1 MSSTMDN
8 GIQPPV
14 NPFAALQDLLRER
27 LNFLLKSV
35 YPAMYA
41 DVVRAFQEEGKLL
54 CKSPVDSSSPHISRP
69 AGIWSLLTLLV
80 AQHISPDID
89 PVYASCV
96 AVAVECFC
104 AALDLLDD
112 IEDGDQTPIVQELGA
127 ARVLNVTTVLL
138 TLAQQA
144 LLSLSELSIEP
155 AKILRL
161 LNTLQE
167 SALGITSG
175 QHRDLLAEQRSALD
189 FTREECIDIAAVKAG
204 AILRLACRLGAQC
217 AGADTVLREQ
227 FAEFGLLLGTAAQLD
242 NDSHDLYYLLQ
253 DVIPSILPEDAG
265 TTSRSMKSD
274 LVRGKKTLPI
284 VLAAAE
290 VAKTRGTTGVNL
302 EEALQNI
309 SELSDEER
317 NEYLRALKEGI
328 LTTWGICLLYRERA
342 RDRLHE
348 FESLRPISPALRI
361 LTGLE

>member
-1 MSSTMDN
+1 MDN
-8 GIQPPV
+8 VLQPLE
-14 NPFAALQDLLRER
+14 NPLAAQQELLRER
-27 LNFLLKSV
+27 LNFLLTAV
-35 YPAMYA
+35 HPAMYA

-54 CKSPVDSSSPHISRP
+54 YQPLTGIISPRTTRP

-80 AQHISPDID
+80 AQHVSPDID
-89 PVYASCV
+89 PIYVSSV
-96 AVAVECFC
+96 AVSVECFC

-112 IEDGDQTPIVQELGA
+112 VEDEDQTPIMQELGA

-144 LLSLSELSIEP
+144 LLSLSEMGVDPVNILS
-155 AKILRL
+155 L

-217 AGADTVLREQ
+217 AGADTVLCEQ

-253 DVIPSILPEDAG
+253 DVIPSILFEDAG
-265 TTSRSMKSD
+265 ATPRSTKSD

-284 VLAAAE
+284 VLAATE
-290 VAKTRGTTGVNL
+290 MAKTRGAAG
-302 EEALQNI
+302 ESFDDALQKI
-309 SELSDEER
+309 SELSDAER
-317 NEYLRALKEGI
+317 NE
-328 LTTWGICLLYRERA
+328 
-342 RDRLHE
+342 
-348 FESLRPISPALRI
+348 
-361 LTGLE
+361 

>member
-1 MSSTMDN
+1 MDN
-8 GIQPPV
+8 VLQPLE
-14 NPFAALQDLLRER
+14 NPFAAQQELLRER
-27 LNFLLKSV
+27 LNFLLTAVHS
-35 YPAMYA
+35 ALFA

-54 CKSPVDSSSPHISRP
+54 CKSSVDNSSPHISRP

-89 PVYASCV
+89 PVYASSV

-112 IEDGDQTPIVQELGA
+112 IEDGDQTPIVQELGV
-127 ARVLNVTTVLL
+127 ARVLNVTTALL
-138 TLAQQA
+138 ALAQQA
-144 LLSLSELSIEP
+144 LLSLSELGVDP
-155 AKILRL
+155 ANILRL

-204 AILRLACRLGAQC
+204 ALLRLACRLGAQC
-217 AGADTVLREQ
+217 ASADDALCEQ
-227 FAEFGLLLGTAAQLD
+227 FAEFGLLLGIAAQLD
-242 NDSHDLYYLLQ
+242 NDCHDLYYLLQ
-253 DVIPSILPEDAG
+253 DKIPTILPGDAR
-265 TTSRSMKSD
+265 TIPRSLKSD
-274 LVRGKKTLPI
+274 LIRGKKTLPL

-290 VAKTRGTTGVNL
+290 IAKRRGMV
-302 EEALQNI
+302 EESLAMALA
-309 SELSDEER
+309 SSSGLFDEER

>member
-1 MSSTMDN
+1 MDN
-8 GIQPPV
+8 VLQPSV
-14 NPFAALQDLLRER
+14 NPFAAQQHSLRER
-27 LNFLLKSV
+27 LNFLLAKV
-35 YPAMYA
+35 HPALYA
-41 DVVRAFQEEGKLL
+41 DVVRAFQEEDKLFYQPL
-54 CKSPVDSSSPHISRP
+54 ADIISPRTTRP

-89 PVYASCV
+89 LVYASSI
-96 AVAVECFC
+96 AVSVECFC

-112 IEDGDQTPIVQELGA
+112 VEDGDQTPIMQELGA

-138 TLAQQA
+138 TMAQQA
-144 LLSLSELSIEP
+144 LLSLSELDVDP
-155 AKILRL
+155 ANILRL

-217 AGADTVLREQ
+217 AGADTVLCEQ
-227 FAEFGLLLGTAAQLD
+227 FAEFGLLLGIAAQLD

-253 DVIPSILPEDAG
+253 DVIPAILPEDAG
-265 TTSRSMKSD
+265 ATSRSTKSD

-284 VLAAAE
+284 VLAARE
-290 VAKTRGTTGVNL
+290 LAKTRGTAGVNL
-302 EEALQNI
+302 EEALQKI

-317 NEYLRALKEGI
+317 NEYLPALKEGI

-342 RDRLHE
+342 RDHLNE

>member
-1 MSSTMDN
+1 MDN
-8 GIQPPV
+8 VLQPFE
-14 NPFAALQDLLRER
+14 NPFAAQQELLRER
-27 LNFLLKSV
+27 LNFLLTAV
-35 YPAMYA
+35 HPAMYA

-54 CKSPVDSSSPHISRP
+54 YQPLTGIISPRTTRP

-80 AQHISPDID
+80 AQHVSPDID
-89 PVYASCV
+89 PIYVSSV
-96 AVAVECFC
+96 AVSVECFC

-112 IEDGDQTPIVQELGA
+112 VEDEDQTPIMQELGA

-144 LLSLSELSIEP
+144 LLSLSEMGVGPVNILS
-155 AKILRL
+155 L

-217 AGADTVLREQ
+217 AGADTVLCEQ

-253 DVIPSILPEDAG
+253 DVIPSILLEDAG
-265 TTSRSMKSD
+265 ATPRSTKSD

-284 VLAAAE
+284 VLAATE
-290 VAKTRGTTGVNL
+290 MAKTRGAAG
-302 EEALQNI
+302 ESFDDALQKI
-309 SELSDEER
+309 SELSDAER

-328 LTTWGICLLYRERA
+328 LATWGICILYRERA
-342 RDRLHE
+342 RDRLRE
-348 FESLRPISPALRI
+348 FESLRPVSPTLRI

>member
-1 MSSTMDN
+1 MN
-8 GIQPPV
+8 NHIQPPV
-14 NPFAALQDLLRER
+14 NPFAAQQELLRER
-27 LNFLLKSV
+27 LNFLLGTV
-35 YPAMYA
+35 HPALYV

-54 CKSPVDSSSPHISRP
+54 CKSLVDVNSPQTSHP
-69 AGIWSLLTLLV
+69 AGMWSLLTLLV
-80 AQHISPDID
+80 AQHVSPDID
-89 PVYASCV
+89 PVYVSSV
-96 AVAVECFC
+96 AVSVECFC

-112 IEDGDQTPIVQELGA
+112 VEDEDQTPIMQELGA
-127 ARVLNVTTVLL
+127 ARVLNVTTALL

-144 LLSLSELSIEP
+144 LLSLSELGVDP
-155 AKILRL
+155 ANILRL

-175 QHRDLLAEQRSALD
+175 QHRDLLAEQQSALD

-204 AILRLACRLGAQC
+204 GLLRLACRLGAQC
-217 AGADTVLREQ
+217 AGADPVLCEQ

-265 TTSRSMKSD
+265 ATSRSTKSD
-274 LVRGKKTLPI
+274 LVRGKKTLPL
-284 VLAAAE
+284 VLAATE

-302 EEALQNI
+302 EEALQKI

-328 LTTWGICLLYRERA
+328 LTTWGICLLYREHA

-348 FESLRPISPALRI
+348 FEALRPVSPALRI

>member
-1 MSSTMDN
+1 MDT
-8 GIQPPV
+8 IVQPPE
-14 NPFAALQDLLRER
+14 NPFAAQQHLLSER
-27 LNFLLKSV
+27 LNFLLTAV
-35 YPAMYA
+35 HPALYA

-54 CKSPVDSSSPHISRP
+54 YQPPPGVINSRTRRP

-89 PVYASCV
+89 PIYASSV

-112 IEDGDQTPIVQELGA
+112 VEDEDQTAIVQELGA
-127 ARVLNVTTVLL
+127 ARLLNVTTVLL

-144 LLSLSELSIEP
+144 LLSLSELGVDP
-155 AKILRL
+155 ANILRL

-175 QHRDLLAEQRSALD
+175 QHRDLLAEQRPALD
-189 FTREECIDIAAVKAG
+189 ITHEECIDIAAVKAG
-204 AILRLACRLGAQC
+204 ALLRLACRLGAQC
-217 AGADTVLREQ
+217 AGADPVLVEQ
-227 FAEFGLLLGTAAQLD
+227 FTEFGLLLGIAAQLD
-242 NDSHDLYYLLQ
+242 NDSHDLYDLLR
-253 DVIPSILPEDAG
+253 DVIPAILPGDARATPG
-265 TTSRSMKSD
+265 SEKSD

-290 VAKTRGTTGVNL
+290 IAKTRGTTDVNL
-302 EEALQNI
+302 KDAFQKI
-309 SELSDEER
+309 SEFSDAER

-328 LTTWGICLLYRERA
+328 LTSWGICLLYRERA

-348 FESLRPISPALRI
+348 FEALRPVSPALRI

>member
-1 MSSTMDN
+1 MSNDAR
-8 GIQPPV
+8 PPI
-14 NPFAALQDLLRER
+14 NLFAAQQQMLRER
-27 LNFLLKSV
+27 LNFLLRIV
-35 YPAMYA
+35 HPALYA

-54 CKSPVDSSSPHISRP
+54 CKSLVDVNSPQTSHP
-69 AGIWSLLTLLV
+69 AGIWPLLTLLV

-89 PVYASCV
+89 PVYASSV
-96 AVAVECFC
+96 AVSVECFV

-112 IEDGDQTPIVQELGA
+112 IEDDDQTLIVQELGL
-127 ARVLNVTTVLL
+127 ARVLNVTTALL

-144 LLSLSELSIEP
+144 LLSLSELGIEP
-155 AKILRL
+155 AHILRL

-175 QHRDLLAEQRSALD
+175 QHRDLLAEQRSVLD

-204 AILRLACRLGAQC
+204 GLLRLACRLGAQC
-217 AGADTVLREQ
+217 AGADTVLCEQ
-227 FAEFGLLLGTAAQLD
+227 FAEFGLLLGIAAQLD

-265 TTSRSMKSD
+265 ATSRSTKSD

-290 VAKTRGTTGVNL
+290 IAKRRGVMAASL
-302 EEALQNI
+302 YDFLQRS

-317 NEYLRALKEGI
+317 TEYLGALREGI

-342 RDRLHE
+342 RDRLNE
-348 FESLRPISPALRI
+348 FASQRPVSSALRI

>member
-1 MSSTMDN
+1 MLN
-8 GIQPPV
+8 HPI
-14 NPFAALQDLLRER
+14 NLFAAQQQLLRER
-27 LNFLLKSV
+27 LNFLLIIV
-35 YPAMYA
+35 HPALYA
-41 DVVRAFQEEGKLL
+41 DVIRVFQEEGKLL
-54 CKSPVDSSSPHISRP
+54 CKFLVDVNSPQTSHP

-80 AQHISPDID
+80 AQHVSPDID
-89 PVYASCV
+89 PVYVSSV

-112 IEDGDQTPIVQELGA
+112 VEDGDQTPIVQELGA

-144 LLSLSELSIEP
+144 LLSLSELGVDP
-155 AKILRL
+155 AHILRL

-167 SALGITSG
+167 FALGITSG

-217 AGADTVLREQ
+217 AGADTVLCEQ
-227 FAEFGLLLGTAAQLD
+227 FAEFGLLLGIAAQLD
-242 NDSHDLYYLLQ
+242 NDSHDLYYLLR
-253 DVIPSILPEDAG
+253 DVIPSVLPEDAG
-265 TTSRSMKSD
+265 ATSRSTKSD

-284 VLAAAE
+284 VLAATE
-290 VAKTRGTTGVNL
+290 MAKTPGATDESL
-302 EEALQNI
+302 DDALQKI
-309 SELSDEER
+309 SELSEEER

-348 FESLRPISPALRI
+348 FEALRPVSPALRI

>member
-1 MSSTMDN
+1 MDN
-8 GIQPPV
+8 VLQPLE
-14 NPFAALQDLLRER
+14 NPFAAQQELLRER
-27 LNFLLKSV
+27 LNFLLTAV
-35 YPAMYA
+35 HPALFA

-54 CKSPVDSSSPHISRP
+54 CKSPFAVNSLQTSRP
-69 AGIWSLLTLLV
+69 AGTWSLLTLLV

-89 PVYASCV
+89 PLYASCV

-112 IEDGDQTPIVQELGA
+112 IEDSDQTPIVQELGA

-144 LLSLSELSIEP
+144 LLSMSELGVDP
-155 AKILRL
+155 ANILRL

-175 QHRDLLAEQRSALD
+175 QHQDILAETRSALD
-189 FTREECIDIAAVKAG
+189 FTLEECIDIAAVKAG

-217 AGADTVLREQ
+217 AGADAVLCEQ

-253 DVIPSILPEDAG
+253 DVIPSILPEDVG
-265 TTSRSMKSD
+265 TTSRSTKSD
-274 LVRGKKTLPI
+274 LVRGKKTLPV
-284 VLAAAE
+284 VLAATE

-302 EEALQNI
+302 EVALQNI
-309 SELSDEER
+309 AELSDEER
-317 NEYLRALKEGI
+317 DEYLRALKEGV

>member
-1 MSSTMDN
+1 MDN
-8 GIQPPV
+8 VLQPLE
-14 NPFAALQDLLRER
+14 NPLAAQQELLRER
-27 LNFLLKSV
+27 LNFLLTAV
-35 YPAMYA
+35 HPAMYA

-54 CKSPVDSSSPHISRP
+54 YQPLTGIISPRTTRP

-80 AQHISPDID
+80 AQHVSPDID
-89 PVYASCV
+89 PIYVSSV
-96 AVAVECFC
+96 AVSVECFC

-112 IEDGDQTPIVQELGA
+112 VEDEDQTPIMQELGA

-144 LLSLSELSIEP
+144 LLSLSEMGVDPVNILS
-155 AKILRL
+155 L

-217 AGADTVLREQ
+217 AGADTALCER

-242 NDSHDLYYLLQ
+242 NDSHDLSYLLQ
-253 DVIPSILPEDAG
+253 DKIPTILPGDAR
-265 TTSRSMKSD
+265 TIPRSLKSD
-274 LVRGKKTLPI
+274 LIRGKKTLPL

-290 VAKTRGTTGVNL
+290 IAKRRGMVSFL
-302 EEALQNI
+302 MQ
-309 SELSDEER
+309 
-317 NEYLRALKEGI
+317 
-328 LTTWGICLLYRERA
+328 REMSTCVR
-342 RDRLHE
+342 
-348 FESLRPISPALRI
+348 
-361 LTGLE
+361 

>member
-1 MSSTMDN
+1 MDN
-8 GIQPPV
+8 GIQLPV

-27 LNFLLKSV
+27 LNFLLTAV
-35 YPAMYA
+35 HPAMFA

-54 CKSPVDSSSPHISRP
+54 CKSPVDNSSPHISRP

-80 AQHISPDID
+80 AQHISPGID
-89 PVYASCV
+89 PMYASSV

-112 IEDGDQTPIVQELGA
+112 IEDGDQTPIMQELGA

-144 LLSLSELSIEP
+144 LLSMSELGVDL
-155 AKILRL
+155 ANILRL

-167 SALGITSG
+167 SALGITFG
-175 QHRDLLAEQRSALD
+175 QHRDLLAESRSALD
-189 FTREECIDIAAVKAG
+189 FTLEECLDIAAVKAG

-217 AGADTVLREQ
+217 AGADEALCDQ
-227 FAEFGLLLGTAAQLD
+227 FAEFGLLLGIAAQLD

-253 DVIPSILPEDAG
+253 DKIPTIVPGDAQ
-265 TTSRSMKSD
+265 TIPRSLKSD
-274 LVRGKKTLPI
+274 LVRGKKTLPL

-290 VAKTRGTTGVNL
+290 IAKRRGVV
-302 EEALQNI
+302 EASLAMVLASS

-317 NEYLRALKEGI
+317 NEYLRAMREGI

-342 RDRLHE
+342 RDRLNE
-348 FESLRPISPALRI
+348 FESLRPVSPALRI

>member
-1 MSSTMDN
+1 MDN
-8 GIQPPV
+8 VLQPLE
-14 NPFAALQDLLRER
+14 NPFAAQQELLRER
-27 LNFLLKSV
+27 LNFLLTAV
-35 YPAMYA
+35 HPAMYA

-54 CKSPVDSSSPHISRP
+54 YQPLTGIISPRTTRP

-80 AQHISPDID
+80 AQHVSPDID
-89 PVYASCV
+89 PIYVSSI
-96 AVAVECFC
+96 AVSVECFC

-112 IEDGDQTPIVQELGA
+112 VEDEDQTPIMQELGA

-144 LLSLSELSIEP
+144 LLSLSDLGVDPVNILS
-155 AKILRL
+155 L

-217 AGADTVLREQ
+217 AGADTVLCEQ

-253 DVIPSILPEDAG
+253 DVIPSILLEDAG
-265 TTSRSMKSD
+265 ATPRSTKSD
-274 LVRGKKTLPI
+274 LVRRKKTLPI
-284 VLAAAE
+284 VLAATE
-290 VAKTRGTTGVNL
+290 MAKTRGAAG
-302 EEALQNI
+302 ESFDDALQKI
-309 SELSDEER
+309 LELSDEER

-328 LTTWGICLLYRERA
+328 LTTWGICILYRERA
-342 RDRLHE
+342 RDRLRE
-348 FESLRPISPALRI
+348 FESLRPVSPALRI

>member
-1 MSSTMDN
+1 MDN
-8 GIQPPV
+8 VLQPLE
-14 NPFAALQDLLRER
+14 NPFAAQQELLRER
-27 LNFLLKSV
+27 LNFLLTAV
-35 YPAMYA
+35 HPALFA

-54 CKSPVDSSSPHISRP
+54 CRSSVDNSSPRISRP
-69 AGIWSLLTLLV
+69 AGTWSLLTLLV

-89 PVYASCV
+89 PVYASSV
-96 AVAVECFC
+96 AVAVECFVS
-104 AALDLLDD
+104 ALDLLDD
-112 IEDGDQTPIVQELGA
+112 IEDEDQTPIVQELGA

-138 TLAQQA
+138 TMAQQA

-204 AILRLACRLGAQC
+204 ALLRLACRLGAQC
-217 AGADTVLREQ
+217 ADADPVLVEQ
-227 FAEFGLLLGTAAQLD
+227 FTDFGLLLGIAAQLD
-242 NDSHDLYYLLQ
+242 NDCHDLYYLLQ
-253 DVIPSILPEDAG
+253 DVIPSILPGDAG
-265 TTSRSMKSD
+265 ATSRSTKSD
-274 LVRGKKTLPI
+274 LARGKKTLPI

-290 VAKTRGTTGVNL
+290 VAKTQGTTAGLNL
-302 EEALQNI
+302 EEALQKI

-317 NEYLRALKEGI
+317 DEYLRALKEGI